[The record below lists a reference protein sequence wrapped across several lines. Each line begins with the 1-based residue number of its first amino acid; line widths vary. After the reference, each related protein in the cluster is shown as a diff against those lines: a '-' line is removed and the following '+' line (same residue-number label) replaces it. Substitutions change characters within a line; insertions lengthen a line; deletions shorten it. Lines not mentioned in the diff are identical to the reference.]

1 MFKYWLILICSI
13 GAVLYSIYALVFFGW
28 AAQSTTDEAMAHRA
42 KILGDLWSFV
52 FCVALVALVVSVVRL
67 VQLHKTRKRNR
78 QTALR

>member
-13 GAVLYSIYALVFFGW
+13 GALLYSTYASIFFGW
-28 AAQSTTDEAMAHRA
+28 AAQATTDEAVAHRA

-52 FCVALVALVVSVVRL
+52 FCVGLVGLLVSVVRL